1 MSQFFNQMVI
11 TCDRDDKM
19 QFAGIEQKF
28 KRPMMIHSAGAG
40 DSIRIAPPVTMM
52 FQSTVQ
58 KREKNA
64 AYAQA
69 KREGYAVCG
78 EEVKAPIALCQF
90 YRFQKKLTEKEP
102 LVITVDTTRK
112 ATEVAELRTT
122 KYMTSL
128 EQAERIKFGTDELVE
143 GMKRAIC
150 ANMYAR
156 KASAYT
162 LKMLEEQIEQSAKD
176 SLYCF
181 IHTRKSKAKVVLTSP
196 GTNYKYQFSIRRQ
209 EYTDLLKESMEE
221 VVAVVKSYI
230 VHHPYWT
237 RKKCKLILSGE
248 LYISEDAIHILEEE
262 LEEVDELYGY
272 KLLHYKPKEAA
283 VLGGT
288 LICKKLLIDY
298 GNYEIGGEIC
308 CASEKMG
315 AIRNLN
321 QTQREVYYKLLD
333 VLLTGK
339 EKFQMDD
346 IEVLPYES
354 INMLKKDFP
363 QTELLL
369 EYTTSSYTD
378 KLFVTLHYKDKGREL
393 LKEVECVADKILKEC
408 VREDL
413 SDKEVFENIYNYI
426 CKHYRYQTEKDSE
439 GNYPPY
445 SYNITALLKS
455 GVCKGYSLILVYLLG
470 KNQIPVSYIVGNA
483 GTSAFNGES
492 LHAWNL
498 LESTTGDVTH
508 VDLTWDLGNT
518 HVKKFQYHGDVA
530 MQARTHFWQKSEYP
544 ACSI

>member
-1 MSQFFNQMVI
+1 
-11 TCDRDDKM
+11 
-19 QFAGIEQKF
+19 
-28 KRPMMIHSAGAG
+28 
-40 DSIRIAPPVTMM
+40 
-52 FQSTVQ
+52 
-58 KREKNA
+58 
-64 AYAQA
+64 
-69 KREGYAVCG
+69 
-78 EEVKAPIALCQF
+78 
-90 YRFQKKLTEKEP
+90 
-102 LVITVDTTRK
+102 
-112 ATEVAELRTT
+112 
-122 KYMTSL
+122 
-128 EQAERIKFGTDELVE
+128 
-143 GMKRAIC
+143 
-150 ANMYAR
+150 
-156 KASAYT
+156 
-162 LKMLEEQIEQSAKD
+162 
-176 SLYCF
+176 
-181 IHTRKSKAKVVLTSP
+181 
-196 GTNYKYQFSIRRQ
+196 
-209 EYTDLLKESMEE
+209 
-221 VVAVVKSYI
+221 
-230 VHHPYWT
+230 
-237 RKKCKLILSGE
+237 
-248 LYISEDAIHILEEE
+248 
-262 LEEVDELYGY
+262 
-272 KLLHYKPKEAA
+272 
-283 VLGGT
+283 
-288 LICKKLLIDY
+288 
-298 GNYEIGGEIC
+298 
-308 CASEKMG
+308 MG

-439 GNYPPY
+439 GNFPPA
-445 SYNITALLKS
+445 SYTIAALLGS
-455 GVCKGYSLILVYLLG
+455 GVCKGYSLILIYILG
-470 KNQIPVSYIVGNA
+470 KIQIPVSYIVGSA
-483 GTSAFNGES
+483 GTSAFNGDS

>member
-1 MSQFFNQMVI
+1 
-11 TCDRDDKM
+11 
-19 QFAGIEQKF
+19 
-28 KRPMMIHSAGAG
+28 
-40 DSIRIAPPVTMM
+40 
-52 FQSTVQ
+52 
-58 KREKNA
+58 
-64 AYAQA
+64 
-69 KREGYAVCG
+69 
-78 EEVKAPIALCQF
+78 
-90 YRFQKKLTEKEP
+90 
-102 LVITVDTTRK
+102 
-112 ATEVAELRTT
+112 
-122 KYMTSL
+122 
-128 EQAERIKFGTDELVE
+128 
-143 GMKRAIC
+143 
-150 ANMYAR
+150 MYAR

-162 LKMLEEQIEQSAKD
+162 LKMLEKQIEQSAKD

-288 LICKKLLIDY
+288 LICKKLMIDY
-298 GNYEIGGEIC
+298 GNYEIEGEIC
-308 CASEKMG
+308 YTSEKMG
-315 AIRNLN
+315 AIRTLK

-333 VLLTGK
+333 ALLTGK

-346 IEVLPYES
+346 VKELPYES
-354 INMLKKDFP
+354 INVLKKDFP

-369 EYTTSSYTD
+369 EYSSSYFTD
-378 KLFVTLHYKDKGREL
+378 KLYVTLHYKDKGREL
-393 LKEVECVADKILKEC
+393 LKEVECVADKVLKEC

-439 GNYPPY
+439 GNFPPA
-445 SYNITALLKS
+445 SYTIAALLGS
-455 GVCKGYSLILVYLLG
+455 GVCKGYSLILIYVLG
-470 KNQIPVSYIVGNA
+470 KVQIPVSYIVGSA
-483 GTSAFNGES
+483 GTSAFNGDS
-492 LHAWNL
+492 LHAWNQ
-498 LESTTGDVTH
+498 LETTSGTIVHIDI
-508 VDLTWDLGNT
+508 TWDLGNT
-518 HVKKFQYHGDVA
+518 QSKRFLYHDDGGI
-530 MQARTHFWQKSEYP
+530 QARTHFWEKSEYP
-544 ACSI
+544 ACPGCSI